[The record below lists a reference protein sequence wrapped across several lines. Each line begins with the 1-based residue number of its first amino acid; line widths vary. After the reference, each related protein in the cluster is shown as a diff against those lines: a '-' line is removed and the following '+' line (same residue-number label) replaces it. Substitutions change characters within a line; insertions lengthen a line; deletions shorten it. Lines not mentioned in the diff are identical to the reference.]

1 MNVKKVSCTS
11 IDYVIWCNYIYVSSK
26 YHSLFHIIKCR
37 SENKESKFVIG
48 PKGSG
53 TCSEGSPITDEMTCR
68 KACRSLNI
76 PEEEILGNHK
86 CYIDRFGDCYQ
97 NGLHQSG
104 SDSGSSLICRTSEQS
119 AGKFWNGWKNPG
131 ALYA

>member
-1 MNVKKVSCTS
+1 MF
-11 IDYVIWCNYIYVSSK
+11 YVI
-26 YHSLFHIIKCR
+26 KCCL
-37 SENKESKFVIG
+37 ENNGSKFVIG

-86 CYIDRFGDCYQ
+86 CFVDRFGDCYQ
-97 NGLHQSG
+97 NGLHQSE
-104 SDSGSSLICRTSEQS
+104 SDSGSSLICKTSEQS
-119 AGKFWNGWKNPG
+119 AGKFQNG
-131 ALYA
+131 